1 MLGGA
6 VAGAGMLMIG
16 RSHAASGVRP
26 AGRQPWWK
34 EAVIYEIYPR
44 SFRDSN
50 GDGIGDLPGILEKL
64 PYIRDL
70 GVDTIWLAP
79 IFQSPNRDN
88 GYDISDYRA
97 IMPEFG
103 TMDDFDRLM
112 AKASSLG
119 LRIILD
125 LVVNHTSD
133 QHPWFQKSRAA
144 KDSPYRDYYIWRD
157 TPQGHPP
164 NNWPSVWGGSAWA
177 SDPATGSSYLH
188 LFSPQQ
194 PDLNWD
200 NPAVREEVF
209 SIMKFWLDKGVAGF
223 RMDVITM
230 ISKIPS
236 FRDMTPEELKAPEYV
251 YAAGPHLHAYL
262 REMNDR
268 VLSHYDV
275 MTVGEA
281 YGMRARDI
289 PLFTDSARRELD
301 MVFAFDIVHV
311 DRQGWRKIDWPL
323 SKLKQ
328 VYAAAGKPRSP
339 DSWNTVFLDNHDQPR
354 AVSRFGNDSPPFREA
369 SAKAIATMLLTQC
382 GTPFIYQG
390 EELGMTNLP
399 FSGVEDFDDVQVP
412 IQWEA
417 RVKRQGVDPDAFLE
431 SLKDMGRDN
440 ARSPMQW
447 DATRNA
453 GFTTANRPWFRV
465 NPNYTEINAQ
475 ACMQDPNSVY
485 HYFQALLALRRKYP
499 ALIHG
504 TYQDLDPDHHAVFLY
519 ARELG
524 RSRLLILMNMS
535 DRGFTYESSSLTRAS
550 LLISNMQ
557 HRGATQGVTWLEPW
571 EARIYRA

>member
-1 MLGGA
+1 
-6 VAGAGMLMIG
+6 MIG
-16 RSHAASGVRP
+16 QSRAASAAQTGT
-26 AGRQPWWK
+26 GRAWWK

-44 SFRDSN
+44 SFKDSN

-103 TMDDFDRLM
+103 TMDDFERLM

-119 LRIILD
+119 IRIIMD

-133 QHPWFQKSRAA
+133 QHPWFQKSRAS

-157 TPQGHPP
+157 SAQGHPP

-177 SDPATGSSYLH
+177 FEPETASSYLH

-209 SIMKFWLDKGVAGF
+209 SIMKFWLDKGVSGF

-230 ISKIPS
+230 ISKMPS

-251 YAAGPHLHAYL
+251 YAAGPHLHTYL

-281 YGMRARDI
+281 YGMHAQDI

-311 DRQGWRKIDWPL
+311 DRQGWRKVAWPL
-323 SKLKQ
+323 SKLKEI
-328 VYAAAGKPRSP
+328 YAAAGRPRSP

-354 AVSRFGNDSPPFREA
+354 AVSRFGNDSAPFREV
-369 SAKAIATMLLTQC
+369 SAKAIGTMLLTQC

-399 FSGVEDFDDVQVP
+399 FDGLDDFEDVQVP
-412 IQWEA
+412 LQWDT

-431 SLKDMGRDN
+431 SLKGLGRDN

-447 DATRNA
+447 DASRHA
-453 GFTTANRPWFRV
+453 GFTTAEKPWYRV

-475 ACMQDPNSVY
+475 DCVSNAGSVY
-485 HYFQALLALRRKYP
+485 HYFRDLIALRRKYP
-499 ALIHG
+499 ALIYG
-504 TYQDLDPDHHAVFLY
+504 TYQDQDPDHSAVFFY
-519 ARELG
+519 
-524 RSRLLILMNMS
+524 SRQLESSKILILINMS
-535 DRGFTYESSSLTRAS
+535 DRGFTYDTPLLARAS
-550 LLISNMQ
+550 LLLSNMR
-557 HRGATQGVTWLEPW
+557 HRGVTQDVTWLAPW
-571 EARIYRA
+571 EARVYRA